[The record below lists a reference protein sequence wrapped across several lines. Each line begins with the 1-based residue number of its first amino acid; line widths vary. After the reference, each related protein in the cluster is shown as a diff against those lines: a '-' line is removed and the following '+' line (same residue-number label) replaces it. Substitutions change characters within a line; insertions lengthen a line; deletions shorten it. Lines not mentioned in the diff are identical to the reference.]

1 MSDLEPTTAD
11 TTPGQAAQKAS
22 QAAPILMRANEL
34 KKSFGGQVVLAGVSM
49 ELRQGEI
56 VLLRGNNGS
65 GKTTLLNLLTGNLE
79 PDGGSFQLTTNGVEE
94 SFDFPA
100 PWGREL
106 NPFNHYTP
114 ERLAW
119 RGIGRTWQ
127 EIRLFPAHT
136 LAQNIALAAP
146 NTIGENPFSVFFKWR
161 KVKDQTATLTG
172 AAVKLLSE
180 LGLGGRENSSADMI
194 SLGQSKRV
202 GIARAVEAGAK
213 ILFLDEPFGGL
224 DAAGIDEV
232 MGLLTKLRAERGLTL
247 VIIEHVFNI
256 PIVLQHATT
265 VWTLRDGRLS
275 VEDPEQAK
283 RAGGSAHGAGAD
295 EDDQVLERLHEWLG
309 RLAGAEANIARQEL
323 PGGARLSMV
332 ERAEPSTAQPVLELA
347 DIIVQRGHRIVF
359 GGGADNQTAASGLS
373 MALNDG
379 QLGLLEAPNGW
390 GKTTLAEVIGGLIP
404 ILGGTIKIDGHAVQD
419 EPPWERIWRGL
430 SVLQSRDQLF
440 PNLTV
445 DELLKLAGVD
455 DPPEPVQ
462 VLRGRRLSNLSGGE
476 KQRVSLACTMRPRTT
491 RVRVFDE
498 PFGMLDGRA
507 ISRLQI
513 ELEQDVTALT
523 LILVPSGV

>member
-1 MSDLEPTTAD
+1 MTVSEIEHSATAATAEP
-11 TTPGQAAQKAS
+11 
-22 QAAPILMRANEL
+22 APDAPVLMRAQDL
-34 KKSFGGQVVLAGVSM
+34 RKSFGGQVVLDGVTM
-49 ELRQGEI
+49 ELRQGEV

-79 PDGGSFQLTTNGVEE
+79 PDGGSFQLITNGAEE

-106 NPFNHYTP
+106 NPLNHYTP

-136 LAQNIALAAP
+136 LAQNIALATP
-146 NTIGENPFSVFFKWR
+146 KTIGENPFSVFAKWR
-161 KVKDQTATLTG
+161 KVKNQTADITSGAETLLAG
-172 AAVKLLSE
+172 
-180 LGLGGRENSSADMI
+180 LGLKGRENSSADMI

-232 MGLLTKLRAERGLTL
+232 MGLLNKLRAERGLTL

-256 PIVLQHATT
+256 PIVLEHATT
-265 VWTLRDGRLS
+265 VWTLRDGRLTI
-275 VEDPEQAK
+275 EDSDQAK
-283 RAGGSAHGAGAD
+283 RAGGSASGAGADAD

-309 RLAGAEANIARQEL
+309 RLAGADDNIVRQEL
-323 PGGARLSMV
+323 AGGARLSMV
-332 ERAEPSTAQPVLELA
+332 KRAEPSSAQPALELE
-347 DIIVQRGHRIVF
+347 DIVVQRGHRIVF
-359 GGGADNQTAASGLS
+359 GGGADNETAASGLS
-373 MALNDG
+373 LALSDG

-404 ILGGTIKIDGHAVQD
+404 ILGGTIKLDGERIEKA
-419 EPPWERIWRGL
+419 PPWQRIWRGL
-430 SVLQSRDQLF
+430 AVLQSRDQLF

-455 DPPEPVQ
+455 DPPEPVE

-476 KQRVSLACTMRPRTT
+476 KQRVSIACTMRPRTA

-507 ISRLQI
+507 IGRLQE
-513 ELEQDVTALT
+513 ELEQDVNALT
-523 LILVPSGV
+523 LILVPSGA

>member
-1 MSDLEPTTAD
+1 VAEPAQNGTTRSS
-11 TTPGQAAQKAS
+11 T
-22 QAAPILMRANEL
+22 APNDPPVLMRAQDL
-34 KKSFGGQVVLAGVSM
+34 RKSFGGQVVLDGVSM
-49 ELRQGEI
+49 ELRQGEV

-119 RGIGRTWQ
+119 QGIGRTWQ

-136 LAQNIALAAP
+136 LAENIAMASP
-146 NTIGENPFSVFFKWR
+146 KIMGENPFSVFAKWR
-161 KVKDQTATLTG
+161 KVKNQTNTILSG
-172 AAVKLLSE
+172 AKSLLGE
-180 LGLGGRENSSADMI
+180 LGLRGREDSSADMI

-202 GIARAVEAGAK
+202 GIARTVEAGAR
-213 ILFLDEPFGGL
+213 IVFLDEPFGGL
-224 DAAGIDEV
+224 DAAGIDDV
-232 MGLLTKLRAERGLTL
+232 MSLLNKMRSERGLTL

-256 PIVLQHATT
+256 PIVLKHATT
-265 VWTLRDGRLS
+265 VWTLRDGRLT
-275 VEDPEQAK
+275 VEDPKQAS
-283 RAGGSAHGAGAD
+283 RAGGSASGGGTD

-309 RLAGAEANIARQEL
+309 RMAGSEDKITRKVL
-323 PGGARLSMV
+323 PGGARLSLV
-332 ERAEPSTAQPVLELA
+332 KRKEPSISQPALELE

-359 GGGADNQTAASGLS
+359 GGGAENETAASGLS
-373 MALNDG
+373 LALHDG

-390 GKTTLAEVIGGLIP
+390 GKTTLVEVICGLIP
-404 ILGGTIKIDGHAVQD
+404 ILGGAIKIDGHAVQNL
-419 EPPWERIWRGL
+419 PPWERIRRGL

-445 DELLKLAGVD
+445 DELLTLAGVD
-455 DPPEPVQ
+455 DPPEPVK
-462 VLRGRRLSNLSGGE
+462 VLRSRRLSNLSGGE
-476 KQRVSLACTMRPRTT
+476 KQRVSLACSMRLSSA

-498 PFGMLDGRA
+498 PFGMLDGKA
-507 ISRLQI
+507 ISLLQE
-513 ELEQDVTALT
+513 ELEQDISALI
-523 LILVPSGV
+523 LILVPSGA